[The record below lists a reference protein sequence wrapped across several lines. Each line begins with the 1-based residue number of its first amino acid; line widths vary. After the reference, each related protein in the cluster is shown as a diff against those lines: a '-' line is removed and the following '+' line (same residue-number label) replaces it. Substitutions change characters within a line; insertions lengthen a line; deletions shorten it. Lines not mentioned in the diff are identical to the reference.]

1 VQNPSESPL
10 QNLEGFRA
18 YLRLLARLHLDP
30 RLQGKLDPSDLVQ
43 QTMLQAWQA
52 LGQFRGQSSAELAG
66 WLRGILANNLAAA
79 VREFA
84 RAKRDV
90 RREQSLEAALAE
102 SSARLEQWIAAE
114 QSSPSSQA
122 DRNEQ
127 ALLLAQALER
137 LPAAQRDALVLQ
149 HWQGWSLAAIGE
161 YMGKSP
167 EAVAGLIKRGVK
179 ALRHLLSP

>member
-1 VQNPSESPL
+1 VRTFAFWPGCTWTPGCKESSTRRTWCSRRCCRP
-10 QNLEGFRA
+10 GRPWA
-18 YLRLLARLHLDP
+18 
-30 RLQGKLDPSDLVQ
+30 V
-43 QTMLQAWQA
+43 
-52 LGQFRGQSSAELAG
+52 
-66 WLRGILANNLAAA
+66 LANNLAAA

-127 ALLLAQALER
+127 ALLLAQALEQ

-149 HWQGWSLAAIGE
+149 HWQGWSLAAIGVH
-161 YMGKSP
+161 MGKSP